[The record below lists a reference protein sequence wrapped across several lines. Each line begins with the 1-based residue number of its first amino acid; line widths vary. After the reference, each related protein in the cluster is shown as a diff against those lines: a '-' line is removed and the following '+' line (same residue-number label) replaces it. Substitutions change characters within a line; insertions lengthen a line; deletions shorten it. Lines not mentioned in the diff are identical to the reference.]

1 MSAGIGFVLAC
12 VVCWALLSARL
23 RRWSVTA
30 PIVLA
35 LCGLVLGSTPDS
47 PVHVNI
53 KAGSVRELVEIS
65 LALILFTDASRISAH
80 WFQRRPSLVAARL
93 LLIALPLML
102 VTGVLAALP
111 LFHGAELAVLA
122 VIAASLAPTDA
133 ALGASVMDDERIPL
147 RLREVINV
155 ESGLNDGLATPFV
168 LFFIA
173 IASAEG
179 ANTSVAAASVEAI
192 VDILVAIAFGGVIGW
207 LGGRLLNHSQARAWA
222 LPDQIPLVALGLAL
236 IAYFS
241 TSAVGG
247 TGFIAAF
254 VAGVTFGSTVTSA
267 SPTELVG
274 FSQRVGSLL
283 SYFVWFIFG
292 AAFLRPAFE
301 QLTWQLLAYAALSL
315 TVVRMLPVS
324 LSLLGCELGRDDRLL
339 IGWLGPRGLASIVFA
354 LIAFDQLA
362 PSEGG
367 TLVAN
372 VVTITVGLSV
382 LAHGLSAGP
391 IAARYA
397 ARHLPASSGETPVR
411 D

>member
-1 MSAGIGFVLAC
+1 
-12 VVCWALLSARL
+12 
-23 RRWSVTA
+23 
-30 PIVLA
+30 
-35 LCGLVLGSTPDS
+35 
-47 PVHVNI
+47 
-53 KAGSVRELVEIS
+53 
-65 LALILFTDASRISAH
+65 
-80 WFQRRPSLVAARL
+80 
-93 LLIALPLML
+93 
-102 VTGVLAALP
+102 
-111 LFHGAELAVLA
+111 
-122 VIAASLAPTDA
+122 
-133 ALGASVMDDERIPL
+133 
-147 RLREVINV
+147 
-155 ESGLNDGLATPFV
+155 
-168 LFFIA
+168 
-173 IASAEG
+173 
-179 ANTSVAAASVEAI
+179 
-192 VDILVAIAFGGVIGW
+192 
-207 LGGRLLNHSQARAWA
+207 
-222 LPDQIPLVALGLAL
+222 
-236 IAYFS
+236 
-241 TSAVGG
+241 
-247 TGFIAAF
+247 
-254 VAGVTFGSTVTSA
+254 
-267 SPTELVG
+267 VG